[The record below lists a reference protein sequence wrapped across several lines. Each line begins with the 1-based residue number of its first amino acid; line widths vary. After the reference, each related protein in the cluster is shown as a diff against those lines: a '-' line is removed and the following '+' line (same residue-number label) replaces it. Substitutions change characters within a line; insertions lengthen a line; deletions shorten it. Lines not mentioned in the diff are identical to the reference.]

1 MALETVGYLLG
12 ALAMGAF
19 LYRGKTPSV
28 FVLMGGLFWPVTSLL
43 LAFCGLVFAFDCL
56 DRKRGI

>member
-1 MALETVGYLLG
+1 
-12 ALAMGAF
+12 MGAF